1 MLYENDQNGIDQESI
16 PDFAMKPAQEF
27 KTDAYDNLL
36 NAVKETFSVPEDVLE
51 TQAKIEDVVE
61 THSRIDEE
69 AVETHAEA
77 AATEAIEVSS
87 ISIPEESYIEEG
99 HEATML
105 SKEVM
110 SYESELTLAT
120 DKEIA
125 TAAHLNEENH
135 LNDKD
140 YMEPVIPV
148 VSPIKIIP
156 MTGSVITSALNVMD
170 VKDKPKTRIYIEED
184 LLVPDIKP
192 DLSEILSMDGKI
204 KLAEREMKLGQN
216 GAETIKIMGD
226 LVVQT
231 LYIPETGSDKE
242 PMISIESRIP
252 FKSDYNVGAAPNS
265 QVLMLPE
272 IETLEFTRINERKFK
287 IKATVILFAKEYQD
301 LQVSIFEGIR
311 DEEVQMLKE
320 KINVTNVAIK
330 VTEDIEVREELTI
343 KDSQPYIGKILKY
356 DINLIEN
363 HKQILKEKA
372 VINGSLHCNI
382 LYLGCIDEAH
392 PEPEPTLYQGKTE
405 FTHFIKLNQNEDEC
419 EMPAGGKASFYLKS
433 FSLTIKESESEEE
446 FQNTFI
452 IEADIDT
459 TVEAYR
465 NVEKEVVTDIY
476 HSRKD
481 TNYDTEELCL
491 RSLSGGGASEQT
503 IREIITIPERYG
515 TMDKVSFITP
525 NLKESTC
532 TIDEGRIIIEGFLNT
547 KIICMPFEETSNP
560 FSFDHQIPFRS
571 VMDIPG
577 ISGNMNSEN
586 TLTLKDI
593 WFDKINDKQIELNAG
608 IAISAA
614 TSYEEKYRIV
624 KNVSFIEGIENKNYL
639 PALVLYITK
648 SGDNIWKIAKK
659 FRTTIDAIK
668 RLNDLDYATKLT
680 PGTKLL
686 IEKIVV

>member
-1 MLYENDQNGIDQESI
+1 MLYENDQNSIEQESI
-16 PDFAMKPAQEF
+16 PDFAMQPAQEF

-36 NAVKETFSVPEDVLE
+36 SAVKDTFSD
-51 TQAKIEDVVE
+51 Q
-61 THSRIDEE
+61 EE
-69 AVETHAEA
+69 AVEVHAPLEILKESEESKDSKIMSFLNSHENA
-77 AATEAIEVSS
+77 DGDHEVSFYS
-87 ISIPEESYIEEG
+87 EEQHSHEIE
-99 HEATML
+99 
-105 SKEVM
+105 KEFM
-110 SYESELTLAT
+110 MKEE
-120 DKEIA
+120 KEIG
-125 TAAHLNEENH
+125 AALHINEEDH

-140 YMEPVIPV
+140 YMEPIIPV
-148 VSPIKIIP
+148 VSPIRIIP
-156 MTGSVITSALNVMD
+156 MTGNVITSSLNVMD
-170 VKDKPKTRIYIEED
+170 IKDKAKARIYIEED

-226 LVVQT
+226 LIVQT
-231 LYIPETGSDKE
+231 LYIPESGLDKE
-242 PMISIESRIP
+242 PMISIESRVP

-265 QVLMLPE
+265 QILILPE
-272 IETLEFTRINERKFK
+272 IESLEYTRINERKFK
-287 IKATVILFAKEYQD
+287 IKATVILFSKEYQD
-301 LQVSIFEGIR
+301 MQVNIFEGIK

-343 KDSQPYIGKILKY
+343 KDSQPFIGKILKY
-356 DINLIEN
+356 DVNLIEN

-372 VINGSLHCNI
+372 VINGSLYCNI
-382 LYLGCIDEAH
+382 LYLGCPDEVH
-392 PEPEPTLYQGKTE
+392 PEPEPALYQGKVD
-405 FTHFIKLNQNEDEC
+405 FTHFIKLNLHEDEC

-433 FSLTIKESESEEE
+433 FSLTVKENEEE

-491 RSLSGGGASEQT
+491 RTLAGGGASEQT
-503 IREIITIPERYG
+503 IREIVTIPEKYG
-515 TMDKVSFITP
+515 TMDKVSFISAC
-525 NLKESTC
+525 LKENTC
-532 TIDEGRIIIEGFLNT
+532 TIDEGRIIIEGFLFA
-547 KIICMPFEETSNP
+547 KIICMPFQEQSNP

-577 ISGNMNSEN
+577 ISANMNSEN

-608 IAISAA
+608 IAIGAS
-614 TSYEEKYRIV
+614 TSYEEKYKIV
-624 KNVSFIEGIENKNYL
+624 KNVSFIEGNESKNSM
-639 PALVLYITK
+639 PALVLYVTK

-668 RLNDLDYATKLT
+668 RLNELDYATKLT

-686 IEKIVV
+686 IEKTVV